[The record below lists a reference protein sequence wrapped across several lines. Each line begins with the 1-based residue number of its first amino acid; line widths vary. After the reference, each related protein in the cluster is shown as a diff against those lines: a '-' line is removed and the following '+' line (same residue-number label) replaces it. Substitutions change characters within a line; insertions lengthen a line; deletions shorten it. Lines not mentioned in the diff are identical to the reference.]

1 MRLKHLK
8 SYLFAI
14 ILLSIFAGIPV
25 FAGGQGSIRIEPH
38 AFDPPDPVTL
48 SSPASFNVTVNKN
61 KIAYNPQLLLVTS
74 NKCLEDLSGP
84 ITVSW
89 DWIMDP
95 YYTPIGLDKDS
106 FIEVDPKSNSPQVKW
121 IPPEV
126 NIFGNIYEASSLAS
140 HLDSGE
146 DTIWYCYIDMPVND
160 DKIIDTDEY
169 VKLTVTVPSTSPRVL
184 VYVFGDESKV
194 PNSRPGF
201 VIPEF
206 ALGTIMAVASMM
218 AALSLRKK
226 ISLK

>member
-1 MRLKHLK
+1 LT
-8 SYLFAI
+8 
-14 ILLSIFAGIPV
+14 
-25 FAGGQGSIRIEPH
+25 Q
-38 AFDPPDPVTL
+38 
-48 SSPASFNVTVNKN
+48 
-61 KIAYNPQLLLVTS
+61 
-74 NKCLEDLSGP
+74 
-84 ITVSW
+84 
-89 DWIMDP
+89 
-95 YYTPIGLDKDS
+95 KD
-106 FIEVDPKSNSPQVKW
+106 NSPQDKW

-126 NIFGNIYEASSLAS
+126 NIFGKIYEASSLAS

-146 DTIWYCYIDMPVND
+146 DTIWYCYIDIPVND
-160 DKIIDTDEY
+160 DKIFDTDEY